1 MKIFIYKT
9 LIVISSV
16 YLLYQFTVGQEIK
29 NYENKIEN
37 LLHNKEKKKQ
47 VIEKIKEEIKSA
59 TQKENLFTDD
69 EKELLHIVRDRM
81 GIKPVY
87 WAVQNGNF
95 IFASELKSLMAFEKW
110 NAEIDKNSLALF
122 MKYKYV
128 PSPATIFKNVY
139 QLEAA
144 TILTFDKISGNFICK
159 RENCS
164 TCEIVLQSS

>member
-37 LLHNKEKKKQ
+37 LLHNKVKKKQ

-69 EKELLHIVRDRM
+69 EKELLS
-81 GIKPVY
+81 
-87 WAVQNGNF
+87 NF
-95 IFASELKSLMAFEKW
+95 INKIQKELSL
-110 NAEIDKNSLALF
+110 NNS
-122 MKYKYV
+122 
-128 PSPATIFKNVY
+128 
-139 QLEAA
+139 Q
-144 TILTFDKISGNFICK
+144 
-159 RENCS
+159 
-164 TCEIVLQSS
+164 

>member
-37 LLHNKEKKKQ
+37 LLHNKVKKKQ

-69 EKELLHIVRDRM
+69 EKELLS
-81 GIKPVY
+81 
-87 WAVQNGNF
+87 NF
-95 IFASELKSLMAFEKW
+95 INKIQKELSLNKS
-110 NAEIDKNSLALF
+110 
-122 MKYKYV
+122 
-128 PSPATIFKNVY
+128 
-139 QLEAA
+139 Q
-144 TILTFDKISGNFICK
+144 
-159 RENCS
+159 
-164 TCEIVLQSS
+164 

>member
-16 YLLYQFTVGQEIK
+16 YLLFQFTVGQEIR

-69 EKELLHIVRDRM
+69 EKELLS
-81 GIKPVY
+81 
-87 WAVQNGNF
+87 NF
-95 IFASELKSLMAFEKW
+95 INKIQKELSLDKS
-110 NAEIDKNSLALF
+110 
-122 MKYKYV
+122 
-128 PSPATIFKNVY
+128 
-139 QLEAA
+139 Q
-144 TILTFDKISGNFICK
+144 
-159 RENCS
+159 
-164 TCEIVLQSS
+164 